1 MLSDGWRYLQL
12 LPEQVYDLTPKEFR
26 LLLGAQM
33 ERKYDEYE
41 RQSHFAIMNLKAQN
55 AKKSIKATDLFKRP
69 ADEKAEAELQEGI
82 EKAKHASEWLSQF
95 EQFSGKEEA
104 NGRP

>member
-1 MLSDGWRYLQL
+1 MLF
-12 LPEQVYDLTPKEFR
+12 E
-26 LLLGAQM
+26 AQN
-33 ERKYDEYE
+33 ERRYDEYE
-41 RQSHFAIMNLKAQN
+41 RQSHYAIMNVKAQN
-55 AKKSIKATDLFKRP
+55 AKKSIKASDLFKRP
-69 ADEKAEAELQEGI
+69 ADEKAEAELQVGV